1 MKEEEA
7 KTKWCPHVRTLAN
20 NGGVVGVAVNRIFP
34 QTDDNRDR
42 CIGSDCMMWESC
54 GYVGTPTKHGDC
66 GLKTKKHHV

>member
-54 GYVGTPTKHGDC
+54 EYLKEVMGDC
-66 GLKTKKHHV
+66 GLKSKKYNV